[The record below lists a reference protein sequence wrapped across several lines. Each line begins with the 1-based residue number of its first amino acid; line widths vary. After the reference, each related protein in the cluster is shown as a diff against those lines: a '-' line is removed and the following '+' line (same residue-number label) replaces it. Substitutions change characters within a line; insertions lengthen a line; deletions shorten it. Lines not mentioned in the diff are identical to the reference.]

1 MERKGASYKITE
13 KRAASSHAEHTQ
25 RTNATVAS
33 EMYGGEKRSYAPM
46 DIRAREYADAKAGR
60 MSKAEMNRV
69 GIDHSKYPSR
79 D

>member
-33 EMYGGEKRSYAPM
+33 EMYGGEKRPSGPGAFGQGPRLEKKYHSS
-46 DIRAREYADAKAGR
+46 GR
-60 MSKAEMNRV
+60 QYYEAQP
-69 GIDHSKYPSR
+69 D
-79 D
+79 